1 MRTSKIIIGIML
13 GALAVLGCGAFGAD
27 QSSTP
32 ATAVVVQPQ
41 FENFDP
47 ATYKGET
54 GTIALPCAGQ
64 SMLLLRKFEDGKLGN
79 YLELSGKE
87 KSVSVPVGT
96 YKVQYCSLQMPA
108 KNGTTWGL
116 NASGDTGD
124 KAKPFEVKA
133 GKSVKLPFAEAIV
146 KSLKSGKTGTM
157 TLPSNGESMAVL
169 VGANGG
175 MPSSSLQVT
184 GKSKTLT
191 APVGSYKLAYCRYMA
206 ADKAGAKWAI
216 TSSAP
221 SEAKAKTVNIKPN
234 ANVSIGSCG
243 LVTASIDVNQA
254 GDKVNMS
261 LKMTAADGTNCT
273 VMRADG
279 KGDPPSFKVLS
290 ESGEVLMSGKFAY
303 G

>member
-1 MRTSKIIIGIML
+1 
-13 GALAVLGCGAFGAD
+13 
-27 QSSTP
+27 
-32 ATAVVVQPQ
+32 
-41 FENFDP
+41 
-47 ATYKGET
+47 
-54 GTIALPCAGQ
+54 
-64 SMLLLRKFEDGKLGN
+64 
-79 YLELSGKE
+79 
-87 KSVSVPVGT
+87 
-96 YKVQYCSLQMPA
+96 
-108 KNGTTWGL
+108 
-116 NASGDTGD
+116 
-124 KAKPFEVKA
+124 
-133 GKSVKLPFAEAIV
+133 
-146 KSLKSGKTGTM
+146 
-157 TLPSNGESMAVL
+157 MAVL

-175 MPSSSLQVT
+175 MPTSSLQVM

-206 ADKAGAKWAI
+206 ADKDGAKWAI
-216 TSSAP
+216 TSSAS